1 MKLVIPF
8 IIISAT
14 LLAVAC
20 GGEPEPTPVPPTA
33 TAAPT
38 ATHTPL
44 PTNTP
49 TPTATP
55 APTPTATPEPTPTFT
70 PNTIVLPTAGDVENA
85 PVPRPEY
92 ADDLELRMDATGLKT
107 TVIRG
112 LTAPEPVERELI
124 SAEEYRERLRE
135 DLEEDAEDIA
145 IEGRLYARLGII
157 APDED
162 YAALIEGMYA
172 DLVLGY
178 FDTEDEIM
186 RIIVDERGFGLN
198 AEATFTHEFTH
209 ALQQIHYDIEALS
222 DDLEGNSDAQTAL
235 RSLIEG
241 DAQISELLYMLT
253 YFSEEQHERV
263 RAESASGDM
272 SAFMAAPMFMQRML
286 FFPYA
291 QGYNFAVELYLRN
304 NDFTLIDAA
313 YDNPP
318 ASTEQV
324 IHLEKYDE
332 GEAPVDTAAPD
343 PTATLGEGW
352 EVLESEVMGEAFLQ
366 SLFWE
371 ALGGEEAQK
380 AAAGWGGDSY
390 LLLDTPADG
399 DALASF
405 SAWDTKEDAA
415 EFADGFMAYM
425 EFVTGAE
432 RAQAEGEYGETF
444 DLSADGA
451 AARLIV
457 DGNEA
462 LIVIAPD
469 PESVEEILLAALE
482 SAEE

>member
-1 MKLVIPF
+1 MKLAIPF
-8 IIISAT
+8 IFVSAT

-20 GGEPEPTPVPPTA
+20 GSEPAPTPVPPTA
-33 TAAPT
+33 TAVPT

-49 TPTATP
+49 APTATP
-55 APTPTATPEPTPTFT
+55 TPTPTATPEPTPTFT
-70 PNTIVLPTAGDVENA
+70 PNAIVLPTAGDVLNA

-92 ADDLELRMDATGLKT
+92 ADDLELRMDATGLKAS
-107 TVIRG
+107 VIRD
-112 LTAPEPVERELI
+112 LSAPEPVGRELI
-124 SAEEYRERLRE
+124 SAEEYRETLRE

-157 APDED
+157 APDEEL
-162 YAALIEGMYA
+162 AALIEGMYA
-172 DLVLGY
+172 DTVLGY

-198 AEATFTHEFTH
+198 AEATLAHEFTH
-209 ALQQIHYDIEALS
+209 ALQQIHYDIDTLS
-222 DDLEGNSDAQTAL
+222 DDLEGNSDAQRAL
-235 RSLIEG
+235 RALIEG
-241 DAQISELLYMLT
+241 DAQISELLYLLT
-253 YFSEEQHERV
+253 YFSEEQYEKV
-263 RAESASGDM
+263 RAESGSGDM
-272 SAFMAAPMFMQRML
+272 SAFFAAPVFMQRMI

-291 QGYNFAVELYLRN
+291 EGYNFAVELYLRN
-304 NDFTLIDAA
+304 GDFTLVDAA

-324 IHLEKYDE
+324 MHIEKYDE
-332 GEAPVDTAAPD
+332 GEAPVDTATPD
-343 PTATLGEGW
+343 LTATLGEGW
-352 EVLESEVMGEAFLQ
+352 EVLEREVMGEAFLQ

-390 LLLDTPADG
+390 LLLDTPATG

-405 SAWDTKEDAA
+405 SAWDTEGDAA

-425 EFVTGAE
+425 EFTTGAE
-432 RAQAEGEYGETF
+432 RVQYEETPTGAF
-444 DLSADGA
+444 HLSADGA
-451 AARLIV
+451 SVRVVMEGKEVRVI
-457 DGNEA
+457 
-462 LIVIAPD
+462 IAPD
-469 PESVEEILLAALE
+469 PESVDAILAALE